1 MRNPETLLRRLSPS
15 ATAFH
20 AEMHEKSDRG
30 HVAWD
35 IETTGFGWSAEIT
48 VSGFWYPGCHATLIV
63 NAGPANDVD
72 TNALETSLA
81 DASGASV
88 RVRVG
93 DDETE
98 LLEVMA
104 EEVFERFDKDYN
116 RLVAYN
122 ADSWKGG
129 FDLPFVRTRCI
140 QQGVDWILNGVQFA
154 DLWEPVKK
162 RLNTTHTAYGSS
174 SDVNTLTDAHASLFG
189 RGGEPEGVL
198 EEIDG
203 HAWYGTSPYDPFKD
217 SGSAAAHYR
226 EGDLL
231 PVLEHNLADVHRT
244 WELGEL
250 VRRFVSSKD
259 VTEKKL

>member
-1 MRNPETLLRRLSPS
+1 
-15 ATAFH
+15 
-20 AEMHEKSDRG
+20 
-30 HVAWD
+30 VAWD

-48 VSGFWYPGCHATLIV
+48 VAGFWYPGGHATLVV
-63 NAGPANDVD
+63 NAGPHA
-72 TNALETSLA
+72 A
-81 DASGASV
+81 DANAIEASLVDASRASV
-88 RVRVG
+88 RVCVA
-93 DDETE
+93 DDEAG
-98 LLEVMA
+98 LLREIGQ
-104 EEVFERFDKDYN
+104 EVFERFDRDYD

-140 QQGVDWILNGVQFA
+140 RQRTDWMLDGVVFA

-174 SDVNTLTDAHASLFG
+174 SDVNTLTGAHEILFDQNG
-189 RGGEPEGVL
+189 RLADLLDEVDEH
-198 EEIDG
+198 E
-203 HAWYGTSPYDPFKD
+203 WYRESPYDPFED

-231 PVLEHNLADVHRT
+231 SVCLHNLADVHRT

-250 VRRFVSSKD
+250 VRRFVPPKD
-259 VTEKKL
+259 ITEKKL